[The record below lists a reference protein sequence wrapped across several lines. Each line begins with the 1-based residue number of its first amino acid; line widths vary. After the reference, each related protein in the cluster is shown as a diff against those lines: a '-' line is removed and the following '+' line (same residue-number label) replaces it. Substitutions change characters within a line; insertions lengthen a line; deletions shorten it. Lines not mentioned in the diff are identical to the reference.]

1 MRLHVCTLISEKIP
15 RGNDKTVKEF
25 DLSAR
30 CDVCATQKSQPRISE
45 TTFDSIVTR
54 RQQEYSPARDGYRWM
69 HAAAGDQTGT
79 PRREDGR
86 AADPAKPPAWHM
98 TSKRLENSDRK
109 EAESGSFF
117 NAKLC
122 RVGLKVGKNACP

>member
-1 MRLHVCTLISEKIP
+1 MRLHVWTLISEKIP

-30 CDVCATQKSQPRISE
+30 CDVCATQEPQPRISE

-69 HAAAGDQTGT
+69 HAALRSVGDQTGT

-86 AADPAKPPAWHM
+86 TADPAKPPAWLM
-98 TSKRLENSDRK
+98 TSTRRK
-109 EAESGSFF
+109 F
-117 NAKLC
+117 
-122 RVGLKVGKNACP
+122 